1 MNTGQMLLSLGAL
14 IFLSTIVLRFN
25 RAVLTSDE
33 VMYNS
38 KFNVLAASLCTS
50 LIEEARGKAFD
61 QETDSAAVTKVDQL
75 STTLGPDFGETYETF
90 NDFDDFNDFG
100 ETYETFNDFDDFNG
114 FVKVDSTMPSAVF
127 YVTSKVT
134 YVEAN
139 NILNILTKRSW
150 HKMITVTVMSSSM
163 KDPVQMSST
172 FSYWYFR

>member
-61 QETDSAAVTKVDQL
+61 QETDSAVVTKVDQL
-75 STTLGPDFGETYETF
+75 STTLGP
-90 NDFDDFNDFG
+90 DFG

>member
-61 QETDSAAVTKVDQL
+61 QETDSAAITKVDQL
-75 STTLGPDFGETYETF
+75 STNLGP
-90 NDFDDFNDFG
+90 DFG